1 MKNSVLTYLK
11 RIGFLAIVSLLPFF
25 AATNVR
31 ADDSC
36 TANCGVDWKPCPSG
50 TRYDISASCLKDI
63 NSSDSNCIN
72 TMPVGGDVARVPED
86 TCLRNRKNP
95 EHNGMDYAAN
105 LGTNVT
111 AAADGKVIETNYC
124 SKGYGL
130 KIVIQHER
138 KDGKG
143 DSYISLYAH
152 LSEINVKQG
161 QEVKKGEVIGKV
173 GGTSCSGNAGD
184 KAYNAYGNHL
194 HFELRTSNGGTVI
207 NPMCDDIQALCGK
220 CSNTFDPNQC
230 RVDCKKNPESDICK
244 AAKNDTNTS
253 STPYN
258 ARPSASGS
266 SFTPTN
272 VGNAPVVQSS
282 GGSTTGGKCDINSY
296 RSSFN
301 SCIFCDL
308 FRILFDT
315 ASILAKK
322 AYTSLSDAM
331 INLVIIGMALW
342 LAITILKFVSAFD
355 VKEPRILIKTILNQA
370 FVVFVVV
377 TILRYD
383 IQEFIDLIVEP
394 IFNTGMALAQMVTSG
409 QGGETC
415 KGFTQVTTEGGIP
428 ASIGNNILCT
438 IQSIQGKLLDIM
450 TLGSTS
456 LCIAFNIEAAEIN
469 FGGGIVIKIW
479 FLPHPGYLIT
489 GLLLWLSAI
498 LLMFIYPWLLID
510 SILQLSIASALIPV
524 AIAAYAFP
532 ITRKK
537 YVTKVWETF
546 MTAMF
551 TFLFLSLVIF
561 IITTGMEQT
570 VSSVMTDQLKNA
582 GVKGNNYN
590 IILDVVN
597 GIAWWSVKTLELVFW
612 MLLGWAVLDQ
622 AKEFA
627 GNFSKGGFNIKSI
640 GTPFG
645 GMVNNVAKAA
655 ALGTGGKVLGG
666 AKWAGKQMGAGL
678 HDMAHSAKVNRMAN
692 RALNS
697 SNAQTNEDGSV
708 TATVR
713 NWYGRKTTRTVTRD
727 ASGNLSVQNQR
738 SRIKGLGFLSH
749 DRTTITD
756 KYMTVKNQYDK
767 HGNLLKQKFK
777 MDSAACRTMTN
788 RDGSLNTVA
797 VNLLQQNSTLDKDTV
812 NTAILNQVLKERMP
826 NSALAD
832 METNFAAREV
842 VYGDD
847 GSFTIKQTNTD
858 GSTTNFSMKID
869 GGNIMTSVEQIKK
882 NGTAVKYS
890 SDGIIHKRSTYTY
903 VDGKINASSV
913 RNKYAFADYYTK
925 YDSRPID
932 SNGRFSNAFPK
943 DRVMFG
949 QDDLDLL
956 TEQIALY
963 GQPKAMS
970 EFSK

>member
-25 AATNVR
+25 AATETIQA
-31 ADDSC
+31 ADC
-36 TANCGVDWKPCPSG
+36 TANCGVEWKSCPRNEDG
-50 TRYDISASCLKDI
+50 TLKRRNDISVSCLKKL
-63 NSSDSNCIN
+63 NSAKENCVN
-72 TMPVGGDVARVPED
+72 TMPVNGYVDRVPED
-86 TCLRNRKNP
+86 LCMRSSTR
-95 EHNGMDYAAN
+95 HHYGMDYAVVE
-105 LGTNVT
+105 GTEVT
-111 AAADGKVIETNYC
+111 AAAKGTVIETNTC
-124 SKGYGL
+124 SDGYGL

-152 LSEINVKQG
+152 LSEINVVHG
-161 QEVKKGEVIGKV
+161 QEVEKGEVIGKSGSTSCDGTP
-173 GGTSCSGNAGD
+173 GGTAWKTGD
-184 KAYNAYGNHL
+184 NHL

-207 NPMCDDIQALCGK
+207 NPMCDDIQALCGE

-230 RVDCKKNPESDICK
+230 RVDCEKNPESDICK

-253 STPYN
+253 SIPYN
-258 ARPSASGS
+258 ARPSTSGS

-296 RSSFN
+296 RDSFN

-409 QGGETC
+409 QDGQTC
-415 KGFTQVTTEGGIP
+415 TGFTQVTTEGGIP

-450 TLGSTS
+450 TLGSSS
-456 LCIAFNIEAAEIN
+456 LCIAFRIESYKELWI
-469 FGGGIVIKIW
+469 F
-479 FLPHPGYLIT
+479 PHPGYLIT

-570 VSSVMTDQLKNA
+570 VSSIMTDQLKNA

-645 GMVNNVAKAA
+645 GMANNVAKAA

-913 RNKYAFADYYTK
+913 KNKYAFADYYTK

>member
-25 AATNVR
+25 AAIQIAIASGNDICKISQDSSGRNLKKSQTVSAQCLKNQASTDDCLNVIPADHVKSVSSDIHFRSVHPVSGKAQNHNGIDYSADEGTIVR
-31 ADDSC
+31 AAA
-36 TANCGVDWKPCPSG
+36 TGTIAYVGV
-50 TRYDISASCLKDI
+50 
-63 NSSDSNCIN
+63 
-72 TMPVGGDVARVPED
+72 
-86 TCLRNRKNP
+86 NP
-95 EHNGMDYAAN
+95 G
-105 LGTNVT
+105 
-111 AAADGKVIETNYC
+111 
-124 SKGYGL
+124 GYGNY
-130 KIVIQHER
+130 IVIRHER
-138 KDGKG
+138 KDKPGE
-143 DSYISLYAH
+143 YYTTLYAH
-152 LSEINVKQG
+152 LSKMYFSSVSVGTTVSKDTEI
-161 QEVKKGEVIGKV
+161 GEVGNT
-173 GGTSCSGNAGD
+173 GSSSGA
-184 KAYNAYGNHL
+184 HL
-194 HFELRTSNGGTVI
+194 HFEMREGSLWGKQGGAVI
-207 NPMCDDIQALCGK
+207 NPICSEIQALCGG
-220 CSNTFDPNQC
+220 NTKTDPMEC
-230 RVDCKKNPESDICK
+230 TECKEHPESEACKNVDDI
-244 AAKNDTNTS
+244 S

-258 ARPSASGS
+258 ARPSTSGT

-409 QGGETC
+409 QDGQTC
-415 KGFTQVTTEGGIP
+415 TGFTQVTTEGGIP

-450 TLGSTS
+450 TLGSSS
-456 LCIAFNIEAAEIN
+456 LCIAFRIESYKELWI
-469 FGGGIVIKIW
+469 F
-479 FLPHPGYLIT
+479 PHPGYLIT

-570 VSSVMTDQLKNA
+570 VSSIMTDQLKNA

-645 GMVNNVAKAA
+645 GMANNVAKAA

-913 RNKYAFADYYTK
+913 KNKYAFADYYTK